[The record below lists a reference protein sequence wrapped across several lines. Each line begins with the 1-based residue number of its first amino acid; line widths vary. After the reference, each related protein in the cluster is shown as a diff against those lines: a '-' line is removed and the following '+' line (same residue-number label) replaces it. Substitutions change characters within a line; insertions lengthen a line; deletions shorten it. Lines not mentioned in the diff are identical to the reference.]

1 MAQLIDDVAYL
12 SEEIGA
18 RPAGTEEEQQTA
30 LFVAETLQQDAGFQ
44 AVIEDFSGI
53 VNPDLPKAVCFTVVF
68 VCGLISL
75 LIPLLTLPAGL
86 ISLIAAALLILEVVD
101 KPVLSRFLKGGIS
114 QNVVA
119 KYQPAGVPKKRRK
132 IVLVANYDSG
142 RVVPD
147 QKGFMQANRRIFEI
161 AYIVGIVLLPILLL
175 LQGIVFPGASGVA
188 DGVFSFLTVVC
199 MILVAV
205 PVALTI
211 VHKQA
216 AYTGAANNNASGVA
230 VLLDVARKVGN
241 GCVSLEEM
249 ERMAEEAG
257 SELEGEEAVR
267 EAGLVPDD
275 AELEYLGSVKKAEPP
290 QDSLAA
296 AHAAIAALTGK
307 PVPASSAYAAAPH
320 PNDTLNP
327 EEIFSH
333 DTFEE
338 EVPVNPAEKE
348 PENQVSAE
356 ASAYN
361 TNYRNFT
368 TRPSA
373 QSEEAESQPEEQVQQ
388 PVEPLKPAP
397 VVMTSPSASGIP
409 SWART
414 AQAKARENKPEQSA
428 PNYSLRSRYADTPA
442 AHIQDGALH
451 QSAASVAAA
460 SGVAGLAV
468 GGAGVAAAAAVE
480 NIASAGVEESVA
492 GDVQPVSAQAAELA
506 SEVVSTPAK
515 EAPAARVVEAQP
527 ETLSSDPAL
536 AARLAALRNEI
547 NSSPAPHISEESRR
561 AFADMEAQAQKKQSV
576 VSRETSKAQ
585 QALEQPEVSDSAVS
599 TEAFDSNAVE
609 SALDE
614 LNKSN
619 EAQAAVEPVY
629 EVASADALIEAADQA
644 DAAATDVYEPEE
656 QAPSTTARSLRRQ
669 AAGASSAFGGFMNKV
684 QHMAESAATAASE
697 AGTHLGEMASNV
709 RNASNAGSK
718 FEQIDE
724 ARNNDELPEQY
735 EDEVFEAE
743 QDILASFGEEL
754 FEEEPVAE
762 EPVEENDLAGEE
774 AASDGAAE
782 PKILDAMD
790 VSAFMDKTE
799 PEEDSRGPVDDV
811 DDETTKPV
819 SMQEIREAMANVSNV
834 AVPAND
840 ASEHTVPTAKPEE
853 QVSPIVG
860 IKLDSLP
867 SIPES
872 KGSDQVIKLPELDA
886 NEVSQVEVGS
896 QRAPMSQDAKHSP
909 LVSGAIPRISAG
921 ELERDSQSQS
931 DRFGLNLP
939 PLGAESEVSHELV
952 SATSSFSTVGGT
964 GAFAPVGDEL
974 VEGIPEEN
982 LYVEDADDSSFEESH
997 TETGAYAGPE
1007 YVDMP
1012 QSRVGRLFGRFGR
1025 KGKNKKAEQESLNE
1039 WIGADEGYTA
1049 KGAGESRESW
1059 ESFRDQDNSG
1069 KYEGGAFSI
1078 DNLRNLDVKSIGK
1091 RFGKAGQAS
1100 SDAPV
1105 DESFDADET
1114 KGFSVTDVADAAEN
1128 VDLDAVMSHPIESSS
1143 DPAADISK
1151 AMKHIN
1157 EFRHPGIDTEVWFV
1171 GLGSEIGSNSGM
1183 NAFFDA
1189 HKDELDGAIIINL
1202 QALGAGRMSLID
1214 KEGVLLPVKPSSRVK
1229 RFMRQAAERSK
1240 VGYGTAQLLSVE
1252 TPGSFAIRRGYQAF
1266 SIVGV
1271 KDGKPAYYAEKED
1284 TLDNIDVKALE
1295 DASSFVMELLK
1306 VI

>member
-1 MAQLIDDVAYL
+1 MAQLIDDVTYL

-18 RPAGTEEEQQTA
+18 RPAGTEEEQQAA
-30 LFVAETLQQDAGFQ
+30 LFVAESLQQDAGFQ
-44 AVIEDFSGI
+44 AVIEDFNGI
-53 VNPDLPKAVCFTVVF
+53 VNPDLPKAVCFTVAF

-75 LIPLLTLPAGL
+75 LVPLLTLPAAL
-86 ISLIAAALLILEVVD
+86 ISLIAAVLFALEILD
-101 KPVLSRFLKGGIS
+101 KPFLSRFLKGGIS

-132 IVLVANYDSG
+132 IILVANYDSG

-147 QKGFMQANRRIFEI
+147 QKGFMQTYRRIFEI
-161 AYIVGIVLLPILLL
+161 AYIAGIVLIPVLLL
-175 LQGIVFPGASGVA
+175 LQSIVFPGASGVV
-188 DGVFSFLTVVC
+188 DGVFSFLTVVA

-211 VHKQA
+211 IHKKA
-216 AYTGAANNNASGVA
+216 EYTGAANNNAAGTA

-257 SELEGEEAVR
+257 TELEGEEAVR
-267 EAGLVPDD
+267 DAGLVPDD
-275 AELEYLGSVKKAEPP
+275 AELEYVASAKKPESP

-327 EEIFSH
+327 EEIFAH
-333 DTFEE
+333 EQLEE
-338 EVPVNPAEKE
+338 EAPAEPSQEQKAD
-348 PENQVSAE
+348 QVFTE
-356 ASAYN
+356 ASSYN
-361 TNYRNFT
+361 TNYQNFT
-368 TRPSA
+368 TRPSTSTDENPA
-373 QSEEAESQPEEQVQQ
+373 DQPETQAQQV
-388 PVEPLKPAP
+388 EAFKPAP
-397 VVMTSPSASGIP
+397 VIGSSSTNGIP

-428 PNYSLRSRYADTPA
+428 PSYSLRSRYADTPA
-442 AHIQDGALH
+442 AHIQDGSFR
-451 QSAASVAAA
+451 QPVASVIAAA
-460 SGVAGLAV
+460 GTGVVGAAV
-468 GGAGVAAAAAVE
+468 GAAAATAVE
-480 NIASAGVEESVA
+480 SAAGAAVEASSSEQSQAAAAPAKDTADSIENSSIADE
-492 GDVQPVSAQAAELA
+492 QKAQAARKMPE
-506 SEVVSTPAK
+506 P
-515 EAPAARVVEAQP
+515 QP
-527 ETLSSDPAL
+527 EVLSSDPAL

-547 NSSPAPHISEESRR
+547 NSAPAPHISDEARQT
-561 AFADMEAQAQKKQSV
+561 FADMEAQAQKKQAA
-576 VSRETSKAQ
+576 VSRETRKVEKPA
-585 QALEQPEVSDSAVS
+585 EQSEAISSS
-599 TEAFDSNAVE
+599 SSTTEAFDAV
-609 SALDE
+609 SAEVAMDE
-614 LNKSN
+614 LNNKQN
-619 EAQAAVEPVY
+619 HE
-629 EVASADALIEAADQA
+629 EVASVPAAEPEQVGALTENLEQSNAAPMHE
-644 DAAATDVYEPEE
+644 YEPEE
-656 QAPSTTARSLRRQ
+656 EQQAPSSTARSLRHQ
-669 AAGASSAFGGFMNKV
+669 ATSASSAFGGFMNKV
-684 QHMAESAATAASE
+684 QHMAESAAAAATE
-697 AGTHLGEMASNV
+697 AGTHLAEKASNV
-709 RNASNAGSK
+709 RASSNNA
-718 FEQIDE
+718 EE
-724 ARNNDELPEQY
+724 AFDQPVPEQNFAEEQLDY
-735 EDEVFEAE
+735 HEDETIASE
-743 QDILASFGEEL
+743 QDFAVVSEEE
-754 FEEEPVAE
+754 FEEAPVAE
-762 EPVEENDLAGEE
+762 DANEAAVPEKEPVD
-774 AASDGAAE
+774 E

-790 VSAFMDKTE
+790 VSAFMDKADT
-799 PEEDSRGPVDDV
+799 EDSSDDANN
-811 DDETTKPV
+811 ETTKPV
-819 SMQEIREAMANVSNV
+819 SMQEIREAMASVSD
-834 AVPAND
+834 AAIPAKG
-840 ASEHTVPTAKPEE
+840 APESSVEEVKQEE

-867 SIPES
+867 AIPES
-872 KGSDQVIKLPELDA
+872 KGADQVIKLPELNA

-896 QRAPMSQDAKHSP
+896 QRAPMSQDAKRSP

-921 ELERDSQSQS
+921 ELERDSQS

-939 PLGAESEVSHELV
+939 PLGAESDVSHEVV

-1025 KGKNKKAEQESLNE
+1025 KNKKAEQESLNE

-1069 KYEGGAFSI
+1069 KYEGGAFSL

-1091 RFGKAGQAS
+1091 RFGKAGQESGEMPAD
-1100 SDAPV
+1100 DA
-1105 DESFDADET
+1105 FAADET
-1114 KGFSVTDVADAAEN
+1114 KGFSVTDVADAADS
-1128 VDLDAVMSHPIESSS
+1128 VDLDAVMSHKVDSSG
-1143 DPAADISK
+1143 DPAAEISQ
-1151 AMKHIN
+1151 AMQHIN

-1183 NAFFDA
+1183 RAFFDA
-1189 HKDELDGAIIINL
+1189 HKDELDGAIIVNL
-1202 QALGAGRMSLID
+1202 QALGAGRLSLID
-1214 KEGVLLPVKPSSRVK
+1214 KEGVLFPVKPSSRVK

-1240 VGYGTAQLLSVE
+1240 VSYGTAQLLSVE

-1284 TLDNIDVKALE
+1284 VLDNIDVQSLE

>member
-1 MAQLIDDVAYL
+1 MAQLIDDVTYL

-86 ISLIAAALLILEVVD
+86 ISLIAAVLLILEVVD

-216 AYTGAANNNASGVA
+216 DYTGAANNNASGVA

-275 AELEYLGSVKKAEPP
+275 AELEYLASAKKAESP

-338 EVPVNPAEKE
+338 EAPVNPAEKE

-361 TNYRNFT
+361 TNYQNFT

-373 QSEEAESQPEEQVQQ
+373 QSEEVESQPEEQVQQ

-397 VVMTSPSASGIP
+397 VVMTSTSASGIP

-442 AHIQDGALH
+442 AHIQDGTLH
-451 QSAASVAAA
+451 QSVASAAVA
-460 SGVAGLAV
+460 SGVAGLAA
-468 GGAGVAAAAAVE
+468 GAAGVAAAAAAE
-480 NIASAGVEESVA
+480 NLAVAGIEESAA
-492 GDVQPVSAQAAELA
+492 GDVQPVSAADEIA
-506 SEVVSTPAK
+506 SGVASAPAK
-515 EAPAARVVEAQP
+515 EAPVARVVEAQP

-561 AFADMEAQAQKKQSV
+561 AFADMEAQAQKKKSV

-585 QALEQPEVSDSAVS
+585 QAPEQSEVSDSAVS

-619 EAQAAVEPVY
+619 EAQAAVEPLD
-629 EVASADALIEAADQA
+629 EVASADALIEAAEQA
-644 DAAATDVYEPEE
+644 DAAAADAYEPEE

-724 ARNNDELPEQY
+724 AQNNDELPEQY

-743 QDILASFGEEL
+743 QNTSASFNEEFL
-754 FEEEPVAE
+754 EEEPVG
-762 EPVEENDLAGEE
+762 ENDLAGEE
-774 AASDGAAE
+774 AASDGVAE

-799 PEEDSRGPVDDV
+799 PEEESRGPVDDV

-834 AVPAND
+834 AVPDSN
-840 ASEHTVPTAKPEE
+840 ASEHAVSTAKPEE

-872 KGSDQVIKLPELDA
+872 KGSDQVIKLPELGA
-886 NEVSQVEVGS
+886 NGVSQVEAGS

-1039 WIGADEGYTA
+1039 WIGTDEGYTA

-1091 RFGKAGQAS
+1091 RFGKGGQAS

-1105 DESFDADET
+1105 DEAFDADET

-1128 VDLDAVMSHPIESSS
+1128 VNLDAVMSHPIKSSA